1 MAALRCE
8 LTPFCGHGWQ
18 YPVCSA
24 LRVWRWPLSCP
35 VRRLTVPTVQVQN
48 VQVRTVA
55 NDGCHEVTI
64 LRIATRCEARPS
76 ADGCRS
82 SGRRIWIWIW
92 IWAWVWS
99 RCDTAANLPCVST
112 SLRLTLWLFASLFLA
127 ACRAAVLELLT
138 RAGVHAP
145 HLREASA
152 AVLTAH
158 GMDDED
164 SIGSYQQLREL
175 RHEGRGLALDVVDKL
190 WKLKNATEGESLWHT
205 SSCIA
210 WVSSA
215 RSIGSSRHSPRCRLP
230 YT

>member
-1 MAALRCE
+1 M
-8 LTPFCGHGWQ
+8 
-18 YPVCSA
+18 CSA
-24 LRVWRWPLSCP
+24 LRVWRWPLPCQ
-35 VRRLTVPTVQVQN
+35 VRRLTGPTVQVQN

-92 IWAWVWS
+92 ICICIWIWAWEWS

-152 AVLTAH
+152 ILTAH

-175 RHEGRGLALDVVDKL
+175 RHEGRGLALGVVDKL

-215 RSIGSSRHSPRCRLP
+215 RSTGPSRRSPCRKLP
-230 YT
+230 

>member
-1 MAALRCE
+1 MR
-8 LTPFCGHGWQ
+8 
-18 YPVCSA
+18 
-24 LRVWRWPLSCP
+24 
-35 VRRLTVPTVQVQN
+35 
-48 VQVRTVA
+48 
-55 NDGCHEVTI
+55 
-64 LRIATRCEARPS
+64 
-76 ADGCRS
+76 
-82 SGRRIWIWIW
+82 
-92 IWAWVWS
+92 
-99 RCDTAANLPCVST
+99 ST

-152 AVLTAH
+152 ILTAH

-175 RHEGRGLALDVVDKL
+175 RHEGRGLALGVVDKL

-215 RSIGSSRHSPRCRLP
+215 RSTGPSRRSPCRKLP
-230 YT
+230 